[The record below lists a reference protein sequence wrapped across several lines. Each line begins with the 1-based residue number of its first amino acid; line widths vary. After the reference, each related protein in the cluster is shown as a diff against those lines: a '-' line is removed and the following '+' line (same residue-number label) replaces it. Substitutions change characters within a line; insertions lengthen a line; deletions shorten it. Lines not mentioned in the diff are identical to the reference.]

1 MLFVM
6 VSHSSGFRVL
16 LMLLPSE
23 RASVCKPGFSSVG
36 RPRPVEQPAHKAVCA
51 WLEMVE
57 VSWALHTHRMATGAP
72 HQALLLVCPLL
83 LFWRGMEGI
92 IRERHVLV
100 GKSSPLEHSQ
110 VFYRFLSP

>member
-1 MLFVM
+1 M

-36 RPRPVEQPAHKAVCA
+36 WLRTVEQPAHKAVCS
-51 WLEMVE
+51 WLEMVV
-57 VSWALHTHRMATGAP
+57 VSWALHIHEMGTGAP
-72 HQALLLVCPLL
+72 HQALLVCPLL

-92 IRERHVLV
+92 VCERHILV
-100 GKSSPLEHSQ
+100 GKSSPPEHSQ
-110 VFYRFLSP
+110 VFYRFLSS